1 MYIAKNWQESI
12 CCFVIRCV
20 YTEKQKNKDNNK
32 KRMWLEKP
40 SLSEENI
47 AHKSELIN
55 KARNL
60 FIAFLASH

>member
-1 MYIAKNWQESI
+1 MYIAKNWQEST
-12 CCFVIRCV
+12 CCFVRCV
-20 YTEKQKNKDNNK
+20 YTEKRKNKDNNE
-32 KRMWLEKP
+32 KRMQLGKP
-40 SLSEENI
+40 PLSAANI